1 MNLKERLHSHL
12 IQIVRDRNPYLASQ
26 GHFYAQQYIREQLAQ
41 WGTVEIDD
49 FSVRGRIHHNLI
61 LDLPPLS
68 PPLSKGGKQEE
79 LPIVK
84 GGKQEESPF
93 AKGGKQEESPLAK
106 GGKQDNLGLG
116 KRIKKR
122 LPPIVIGAHYDTV
135 PGSPGA
141 DDNATGVAVLLELAR
156 EIASGPLKYPVQLV
170 AFDME
175 EYGYLGS
182 SHHAAKYKQQQKSIR
197 LMISLEML
205 GYCNHNPNSQSYPAG
220 LKYFY
225 PNSGNF
231 IALIGTLRTVP
242 DLINLS
248 GKIRKSGQRCEWLP
262 VPNRGLIVPDTRRS
276 DHVPFWDNGYPAIMV
291 TDTANMRNPHYHGG
305 SDRIE
310 TLDLDFL
317 AGVCQGLVEA
327 IRYI

>member
-12 IQIVRDRNPYLASQ
+12 IQIVRDRNPYLASE
-26 GHFYAQQYIREQLAQ
+26 GHFYVQQYIREQLAQ

-61 LDLPPLS
+61 LDLPPS
-68 PPLSKGGKQEE
+68 DRA
-79 LPIVK
+79 V
-84 GGKQEESPF
+84 
-93 AKGGKQEESPLAK
+93 
-106 GGKQDNLGLG
+106 
-116 KRIKKR
+116 KKR

-156 EIASGPLKYPVQLV
+156 DIASGPLKYPVQLV

-175 EYGYLGS
+175 EYGCLGS

-205 GYCNHNPNSQSYPAG
+205 GYCNHNPNSQSYPPG

-231 IALIGTLRTVP
+231 IALIGNLRTVP

-248 GKIRKSGQRCEWLP
+248 GKIRKSGQPCEWLP

-291 TDTANMRNPHYHGG
+291 TDTANMRNPHYHRE

>member
-12 IQIVRDRNPYLASQ
+12 IQIVRDRNPYLASE

-68 PPLSKGGKQEE
+68 PPL
-79 LPIVK
+79 
-84 GGKQEESPF
+84 
-93 AKGGKQEESPLAK
+93 AKGGKQEESRQAS
-106 GGKQDNLGLG
+106 GGKQDNLGIE
-116 KRIKKR
+116 KQIKKR

-135 PGSPGA
+135 PGTPGA

-156 EIASGPLKYPVQLV
+156 AIASGPLKYPVQLV

-175 EYGYLGS
+175 EYGCLGS
-182 SHHAAKYKQQQKSIR
+182 SHHAAKYKQQQESIR

-248 GKIRKSGQRCEWLP
+248 GKIRKSGQPCEWLP

-291 TDTANMRNPHYHGG
+291 TDTANMRNPHYHRE

-317 AGVCQGLVEA
+317 AGVCQGLMEA

>member
-68 PPLSKGGKQEE
+68 PPL
-79 LPIVK
+79 
-84 GGKQEESPF
+84 
-93 AKGGKQEESPLAK
+93 AKGGKQEESPLAS
-106 GGKQDNLGLG
+106 GGKQDNLGLE
-116 KRIKKR
+116 KQIKKR

-141 DDNATGVAVLLELAR
+141 DDNTTGVAVLLELAR
-156 EIASGPLKYPVQLV
+156 DIASAPLKYPVQLV

-242 DLINLS
+242 DLINFS
-248 GKIRKSGQRCEWLP
+248 GKIRKSGQPCEWLP

-291 TDTANMRNPHYHGG
+291 TDTANMRNPHYHQA

-317 AGVCQGLVEA
+317 AGVCRGLVQA
-327 IRYI
+327 IRYM